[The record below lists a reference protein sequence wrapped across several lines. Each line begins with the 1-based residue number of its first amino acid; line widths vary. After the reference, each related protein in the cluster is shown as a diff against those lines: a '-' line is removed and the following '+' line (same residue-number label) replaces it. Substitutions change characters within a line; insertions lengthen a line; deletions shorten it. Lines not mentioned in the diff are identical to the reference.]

1 RRGASHTRA
10 RARSPVPHARC
21 RQSGWR
27 CRDRDPRGA
36 RCPRR
41 RRAALGLAFD
51 HVCLLRRGLRDRGR
65 VRSSRA
71 ARPGERGACR
81 RRGAPLMF
89 GVGPEELVLVL
100 IVALLVLGPE
110 RLPRMARDVG
120 RVVGELRRT
129 SDEFRAE
136 FLNADKYLEKPASA
150 PAAVALLAVPPTTPR
165 DPNESAFD
173 REMREARE
181 RLAASRE
188 KPAT

>member
-1 RRGASHTRA
+1 
-10 RARSPVPHARC
+10 
-21 RQSGWR
+21 
-27 CRDRDPRGA
+27 
-36 RCPRR
+36 
-41 RRAALGLAFD
+41 
-51 HVCLLRRGLRDRGR
+51 
-65 VRSSRA
+65 
-71 ARPGERGACR
+71 
-81 RRGAPLMF
+81 MF

-100 IVALLVLGPE
+100 IVALLVVGPE

-136 FLNADKYLEKPASA
+136 FLNADKYLEKPAA
-150 PAAVALLAVPPTTPR
+150 AAAVAPPAVPATTPS

-188 KPAT
+188 KTATR